1 MVPTEDYT
9 PNATPNKPQET
20 RSGMQPQT
28 APTVLNIAK
37 HERGRKL
44 LRGMQNADSTRAI
57 LVFSHSALPFLLLV
71 FVYIF

>member
-28 APTVLNIAK
+28 APTVGWMRLNFAK
-37 HERGRKL
+37 HE
-44 LRGMQNADSTRAI
+44 
-57 LVFSHSALPFLLLV
+57 
-71 FVYIF
+71 